1 MSAAPAEAR
10 DILMPAV
17 RRLQEGGVASP
28 ALDSR
33 LLLGTALGLDRA
45 VLPHETLAGF
55 DDAAAAMFEA
65 FLCRRGRSSPAA
77 RPGEGAGAAT
87 GTSQLLSP
95 VDEL

>member
-1 MSAAPAEAR
+1 MSAAPAEVR

-55 DDAAAAMFEA
+55 DDAAASATVA
-65 FLCRRGRSSPAA
+65 SRRGKIRSAA
-77 RPGEGAGAAT
+77 MRMGAM
-87 GTSQLLSP
+87 SS
-95 VDEL
+95 

>member
-10 DILMPAV
+10 DILVPAV
-17 RRLQEGGVASP
+17 RRLQEGGVKSP

-65 FLCRRGRSSPAA
+65 LLNRRQGGGLAKPRTGADDP
-77 RPGEGAGAAT
+77 RPET
-87 GTSQLLSP
+87 GF
-95 VDEL
+95 